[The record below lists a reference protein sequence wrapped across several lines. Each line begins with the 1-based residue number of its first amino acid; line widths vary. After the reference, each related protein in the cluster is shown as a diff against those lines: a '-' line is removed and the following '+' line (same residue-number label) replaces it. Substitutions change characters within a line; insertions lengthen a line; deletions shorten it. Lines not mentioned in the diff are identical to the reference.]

1 MSKSTRVIN
10 LKQELTNDIFKLNNS
25 TDIKSKN
32 DEMFS
37 PERQKEP
44 KNSVEFKEEKN
55 KRNIGGSQ
63 KIISDM
69 KNIFEL

>member
-10 LKQELTNDIFKLNNS
+10 LKQELTNDIFKLHNS

-37 PERQKEP
+37 PDRQKEP

-55 KRNIGGSQ
+55 KRNSGKP